1 MTFNF
6 FKIFKSSDKRLKAIK
21 RQQAL
26 ARRKI
31 EREVVALVSRGN
43 ISLQQGEYI
52 TKEDM
57 DTLQDELTEFF
68 SSTESEW

>member
-52 TKEDM
+52 TKEGM